1 MASRNGLP
9 ALASA
14 SVPSAG
20 SKVHIIDDDASFRTA
35 LERRLRLAGYAVATY
50 VTAEQFLDNQPDQN
64 WLGCILLDVRLP
76 GVSGPELQTRLAE
89 CGSTLPILFLTGYID
104 IPITVSTIK
113 AGAEDFLTKPIS
125 AKQLLSAVE
134 RAIARHKA
142 SSELKI
148 KADVRHARLLTLTPR
163 QRQVFDLVD
172 QGKRNHQIGRQ
183 LGATERTIKAHRH
196 EVMEKMG
203 VQSVAELVS
212 MAAHLGVLSAG

>member
-1 MASRNGLP
+1 M
-9 ALASA
+9 
-14 SVPSAG
+14 
-20 SKVHIIDDDASFRTA
+20 
-35 LERRLRLAGYAVATY
+35 
-50 VTAEQFLDNQPDQN
+50 
-64 WLGCILLDVRLP
+64 P
-76 GVSGPELQTRLAE
+76 GVIGPELQTRLAE

-142 SSELKI
+142 SRELKI

-163 QRQVFDLVD
+163 QRQVFDLVV
-172 QGKRNHQIGRQ
+172 QGKHNHQIGRQ

>member
-76 GVSGPELQTRLAE
+76 GVSGPELQ
-89 CGSTLPILFLTGYID
+89 
-104 IPITVSTIK
+104 ITVSTIK

-163 QRQVFDLVD
+163 QRQVFDLVV
-172 QGKRNHQIGRQ
+172 QGKHNHQIGRQ